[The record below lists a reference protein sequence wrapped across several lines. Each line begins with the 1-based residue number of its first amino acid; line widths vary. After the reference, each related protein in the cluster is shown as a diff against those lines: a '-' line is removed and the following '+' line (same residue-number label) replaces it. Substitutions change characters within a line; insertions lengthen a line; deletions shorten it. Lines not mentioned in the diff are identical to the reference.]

1 MTNSPLQN
9 WAMLAEHYDN
19 ITLVDYP
26 RIGQPKANGICAKWD
41 GERLVSRQGKVWSPA
56 ALPHL
61 YEKLSDWSNRNPNVI
76 LTGELYCH
84 GMPFQEIEARC
95 AVKRVAAHSDALR
108 VDLHAFDVVSDEPAE
123 VRQSFLMHN
132 YSPWLAVCQVTTDK
146 EMFGWLKR
154 FNEVGYEGIML
165 RRPGAP
171 YRPGRS
177 DLVIK
182 VKPIRYCQVIITSCY
197 EGQGKFSSML
207 GGFKVNMGGVKFAV
221 GGGNIT
227 EIEREMCWKN
237 RAKLA
242 GQKLVINFRDTF
254 SSGIPV
260 QPQIT
265 KLLF

>member
-1 MTNSPLQN
+1 MKSPLQN

-19 ITLVDYP
+19 ISLVDYP

-56 ALPHL
+56 ALPKL
-61 YEKLSDWSNRNPNVI
+61 YEKLTAWSNIHPECIIV
-76 LTGELYCH
+76 GELYCH
-84 GMPFQEIEARC
+84 GMPFQEIESRC
-95 AVKRVAAHSDALR
+95 AVKRVNPHADHISI
-108 VDLHAFDVVSDEPAE
+108 DLHAFDVIADAPAE
-123 VRQSFLMHN
+123 ERQMFLMQN
-132 YSPWLAVCQVTTDK
+132 YQPWLAVCQVTSDK
-146 EMFGWLKR
+146 NMFEWLNR
-154 FNEVGYEGIML
+154 FREVGYEGIML

-182 VKPIRYCQVIITSCY
+182 VKPLRHCQVIITSCF
-197 EGQGKFSSML
+197 EGVGKFTNML

-227 EIEREMCWKN
+227 EIEREMCWKK
-237 RAKLA
+237 RSSLP
-242 GQKLVINFRDTF
+242 GQKLVISFRDTF